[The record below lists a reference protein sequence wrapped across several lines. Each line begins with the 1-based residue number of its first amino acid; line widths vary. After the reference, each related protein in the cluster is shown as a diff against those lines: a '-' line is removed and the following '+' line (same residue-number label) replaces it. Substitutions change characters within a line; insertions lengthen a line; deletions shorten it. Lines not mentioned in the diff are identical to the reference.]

1 MPNWLLFSL
10 NQDRMHN
17 KVFNLTQLRSV
28 GFCFAAL
35 IMAKATSTT
44 PGRLTQRY
52 MPVKNFKFLLFL
64 ISLLTLVSCSKE
76 TGVEERVVFWKSE
89 LYKIIHT
96 GTPQEEALNK
106 LKEIDSEAFVNLLSG
121 NISSKL
127 ENIESNDIP
136 CKDWVLV
143 ATTEIQDN
151 AVIKHSISSTG
162 RCL

>member
-1 MPNWLLFSL
+1 MSAPNKPINALTTFAGTHTRGAAAPLCPTCLRPLLKS
-10 NQDRMHN
+10 
-17 KVFNLTQLRSV
+17 
-28 GFCFAAL
+28 
-35 IMAKATSTT
+35 
-44 PGRLTQRY
+44 Y

-76 TGVEERVVFWKSE
+76 AGVEERVVFWKNE
-89 LYKIIHT
+89 LYKMIPT

-106 LKEIDSEAFVNLLSG
+106 LKEIDSEAFVNLLAG

-127 ENIESNDIP
+127 ENIESNGIP

-143 ATTEIQDN
+143 AITEIQDN

>member
-1 MPNWLLFSL
+1 MIKINMRFLGSASF
-10 NQDRMHN
+10 
-17 KVFNLTQLRSV
+17 K
-28 GFCFAAL
+28 C
-35 IMAKATSTT
+35 
-44 PGRLTQRY
+44 Y
-52 MPVKNFKFLLFL
+52 MPVKNFKFQLFL

-76 TGVEERVVFWKSE
+76 TGVEERIVFWKSE
-89 LYKIIHT
+89 LYKIIPT
-96 GTPQEEALNK
+96 GTPQEEALNR
-106 LKEIDSEAFVNLLSG
+106 LKEIDSEVFVNLLSG

-127 ENIESNDIP
+127 ENIESNGIP

>member
-1 MPNWLLFSL
+1 MACLQRGCIKQESLTKKLCRPQAGWDTNMQAASPLCPTCLRPLLKS
-10 NQDRMHN
+10 
-17 KVFNLTQLRSV
+17 
-28 GFCFAAL
+28 
-35 IMAKATSTT
+35 
-44 PGRLTQRY
+44 Y
-52 MPVKNFKFLLFL
+52 MPVKNFKFQLFL

-76 TGVEERVVFWKSE
+76 TSVEERVVFWKSE
-89 LYKIIHT
+89 LYKIIPT

-127 ENIESNDIP
+127 ESIESNGIP

>member
-1 MPNWLLFSL
+1 MSS
-10 NQDRMHN
+10 QHN
-17 KVFNLTQLRSV
+17 KSLKFVP
-28 GFCFAAL
+28 
-35 IMAKATSTT
+35 ATKGVASTGLAT
-44 PGRLTQRY
+44 ARRLARRY
-52 MPVKNFKFLLFL
+52 MPVKNYKFQLFL

-89 LYKIIHT
+89 LYKIIPT

-127 ENIESNDIP
+127 ENIESSGIP

-143 ATTEIQDN
+143 ATTEIQYN
-151 AVIKHSISSTG
+151 AVIKHSISSKG

>member
-1 MPNWLLFSL
+1 MCYRPL
-10 NQDRMHN
+10 
-17 KVFNLTQLRSV
+17 V
-28 GFCFAAL
+28 G
-35 IMAKATSTT
+35 S
-44 PGRLTQRY
+44 Y
-52 MPVKNFKFLLFL
+52 MPVKNFKFQLFL
-64 ISLLTLVSCSKE
+64 ISLLALASCAKE
-76 TGVEERVVFWKSE
+76 TRVEERLVFWKSE
-89 LYKIIHT
+89 LYKIIPT

-106 LKEIDSEAFVNLLSG
+106 LKEIDSEAFINLLSG

-127 ENIESNDIP
+127 ENIEGNGIP

>member
-1 MPNWLLFSL
+1 M
-10 NQDRMHN
+10 Q
-17 KVFNLTQLRSV
+17 
-28 GFCFAAL
+28 
-35 IMAKATSTT
+35 
-44 PGRLTQRY
+44 
-52 MPVKNFKFLLFL
+52 VKNFKLLLIL
-64 ISLLTLVSCSKE
+64 ISLLTLVSCSKQ
-76 TGVEERVVFWKSE
+76 TDVEERVMFWKSE
-89 LYKIIHT
+89 LYKNIPT

-127 ENIESNDIP
+127 ENIEGNGIP
-136 CKDWVLV
+136 CKNWVLV

>member
-1 MPNWLLFSL
+1 
-10 NQDRMHN
+10 
-17 KVFNLTQLRSV
+17 
-28 GFCFAAL
+28 
-35 IMAKATSTT
+35 
-44 PGRLTQRY
+44 

-89 LYKIIHT
+89 LYKNIPT

-127 ENIESNDIP
+127 ENIESNGIP
-136 CKDWVLV
+136 CKDWVLM